1 MRVLSVQY
9 GADTGGCG
17 WSLSQAFRGHPSVN
31 LRSTV
36 RSANYLRYPQDMPW
50 SEVESAWRDTDV
62 AHFHNTLRARRALG
76 GDKPFVLHH
85 HGTKYRR
92 NADLLNRAVSELGGT
107 AVVSTL
113 DLLDYGDD
121 LTWVPQAHDLPALA
135 AHRKPQ
141 RGRLRIGHA
150 PTDRTIKSTDAFLAA
165 CARLDV
171 EPVLIERRSW
181 ADCLALKG
189 TCDVLFD
196 QVILGYGNNAI
207 EAWGMGIPVIAGAA
221 PSTLARMRDTFG
233 TLPFFATDEGH
244 IADAIAAMIDT
255 PTRYEYAALGA
266 AHAARWHDGTET
278 VARLERIYRAQAER
292 A

>member
-1 MRVLSVQY
+1 MRVLSVQL
-9 GADTGGCG
+9 GSDVGGCG
-17 WSLSQAFRGHPSVN
+17 WGTAQAFRGHPKV
-31 LRSTV
+31 TF
-36 RSANYLRYPQDMPW
+36 RSAVRRSNYLRYPADLPW
-50 SEVESAWRDTDV
+50 PEAEHEWDRADVVHIHGSLRAWRTM
-62 AHFHNTLRARRALG
+62 G
-76 GDKPFVLHH
+76 GNKPLVMHH

-92 NADLLNRAVSELGGT
+92 NADLLNRAVSDLGGT

-113 DLLDYGDD
+113 DLLDYGDG

-141 RGRLRIGHA
+141 HGRLRIGHA

-181 ADCLALKG
+181 AECLAIKG

-233 TLPFFATDEGH
+233 ALPFLATDEGG

-255 PTRYEYAALGA
+255 PTRSEYAALGA
-266 AHAARWHDGTET
+266 AHVARWHDGTET
-278 VARLERIYRAQAER
+278 VARLEWAYRTQAER

>member
-1 MRVLSVQY
+1 MRVLSVQL
-9 GADTGGCG
+9 GGDTGGGG
-17 WSLSQAFRGHPSVN
+17 WGTSRAFRGHP
-31 LRSTV
+31 TITF
-36 RSANYLRYPQDMPW
+36 RSAVRRSNYLRYPADLPW
-50 SEVESAWRDTDV
+50 PEVEREWDRADVVHIHGSFRAWRTM
-62 AHFHNTLRARRALG
+62 G
-76 GDKPFVLHH
+76 GNKPFVMHH

-92 NADLLNRAVSELGGT
+92 NADLLNRAVSDLGGT

-135 AHRKPQ
+135 AHHKPQ
-141 RGRLRIGHA
+141 HGRLRIGHA
-150 PTDRTIKSTDAFLAA
+150 PTNRTIKSTDAFLAA

-181 ADCLALKG
+181 AECLAIKG

-196 QVILGYGNNAI
+196 QVTLGYGNNAI

-233 TLPFFATDEGH
+233 TLPFLATDEGG
-244 IADAIAAMIDT
+244 IADAIAAMIDP
-255 PTRYEYAALGA
+255 PTRSEYATLGA

-278 VARLERIYRAQAER
+278 VARLERAYHAQAER